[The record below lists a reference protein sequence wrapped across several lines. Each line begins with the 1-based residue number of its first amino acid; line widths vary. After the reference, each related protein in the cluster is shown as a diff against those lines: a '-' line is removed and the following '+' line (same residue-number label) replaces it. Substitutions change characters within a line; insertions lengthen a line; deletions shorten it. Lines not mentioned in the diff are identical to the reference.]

1 MTNIDV
7 PRWRPAMEGAQIL
20 AQKMEKRVLRISL
33 EQMRT
38 GGVSSVTQLARPQL
52 WHAMAQL
59 GPYLAMA
66 GSKRLDL
73 GTSSSLD
80 SKKPGRDCP
89 KIPKSFEET
98 TRGGFLEVLCGF
110 VKVSS
115 SVSTQFST
123 FFFAI
128 SRKLL
133 MKRLLPMQSLLTLGT
148 GNELK
153 GLESCEEK
161 LGGAVVGTMDGTF
174 WVPCI
179 ITGWAHGGG
188 TMVKHGVKPCVDAF
202 PDGFFWVV
210 HGGHFPTEESIE
222 MGDPKRRIFGDQLS

>member
-1 MTNIDV
+1 
-7 PRWRPAMEGAQIL
+7 
-20 AQKMEKRVLRISL
+20 
-33 EQMRT
+33 
-38 GGVSSVTQLARPQL
+38 
-52 WHAMAQL
+52 
-59 GPYLAMA
+59 
-66 GSKRLDL
+66 
-73 GTSSSLD
+73 
-80 SKKPGRDCP
+80 
-89 KIPKSFEET
+89 
-98 TRGGFLEVLCGF
+98 
-110 VKVSS
+110 
-115 SVSTQFST
+115 
-123 FFFAI
+123 
-128 SRKLL
+128 

-179 ITGWAHGGG
+179 ITGWADGGG

-222 MGDPKRRIFGDQLS
+222 MGDPKRRFLGINFLEQAAGWNSMPLWRRLVIPFPSCYRLCGHR